1 MNAKQSPPDSNAVD
15 LADMLSA
22 LCVGDG
28 NNAEQTCGA
37 FATAL
42 DAAKA
47 HDAEALRVYGP
58 AAEAMMNFPMTNYP
72 NVSTLC
78 TSLSPFPPPLPFS
91 LDPSLCTSLLN
102 TSRFPCSA
110 ALITCLL
117 EYNAA
122 LPAWTAFLGN
132 LQMLV
137 IQRDCRFCSLASFL
151 SDLSAACA

>member
-1 MNAKQSPPDSNAVD
+1 MLCAALAQLRSALCQHTGLQSVNAKQSPPDSNAVD

-78 TSLSPFPPPLPFS
+78 TSLSPFPPP
-91 LDPSLCTSLLN
+91 PS
-102 TSRFPCSA
+102 
-110 ALITCLL
+110 I
-117 EYNAA
+117 
-122 LPAWTAFLGN
+122 
-132 LQMLV
+132 
-137 IQRDCRFCSLASFL
+137 LA
-151 SDLSAACA
+151 